1 MPQLSYQKRFSSL
14 RGAPKFKAVLLGEV
28 GVGKSSLFLR
38 IKDDVFNEKLQPT
51 VGIES
56 CFKSLYVDRAEVSF
70 QIWDTSGVEKFHSLT
85 RSYYRNTQVVLLVYS
100 VHDSASLQRLTKWIQ
115 DIEHHSPNAMRFLI
129 GNKCDQ
135 EKSISDQSAH
145 NFAAT
150 NECAD
155 VFLTSAKTGEGIDQ
169 ALVKITEKLLNSY
182 QRPFMMESP
191 FAYNI
196 TSTYEDSIS
205 LAKDKYNNGK
215 KDRACCF

>member
-1 MPQLSYQKRFSSL
+1 MPQHSSQKRFSSL
-14 RGAPKFKAVLLGEV
+14 RAAPKFKAVLLGDV

-38 IKDDVFNEKLQPT
+38 IKDDVFDERLQST

-56 CFKSLYVDRAEVSF
+56 CLKSLYVDRAEISF
-70 QIWDTSGVEKFHSLT
+70 QIWDTAGVEKFQSLS

-100 VHDSASLQRLTKWIQ
+100 VHDSTSLQRLTKWIK
-115 DIEHHSPNAMRFLI
+115 DTEDHSPNAMKFLI

-135 EKSISDQSAH
+135 EKSVSDQSAH

-150 NECAD
+150 HECAD

-169 ALVKITEKLLNSY
+169 ALVKITEQLLNSY

-191 FAYNI
+191 FACDI

-205 LAKDKYNNGK
+205 LTKDKNNNGK
-215 KDRACCF
+215 KDRSCCF